1 MIAAFQDTG
10 DQDGDEG
17 DWDQDEDEGSGDQDG
32 DEGDCDKSSLNEL
45 KDS

>member
-1 MIAAFQDTG
+1 MIALQDTG

-17 DWDQDEDEGSGDQDG
+17 DWDQDEDDGNGDQDG